1 MGSLV
6 NHDWLVDLRSLSS
19 LLMLFIYLLIDFFFK
34 ESNKMLHRDLAA
46 RNILVMTEEL
56 VKISDFG
63 LSRHQEYYRLELKTN
78 EEAFLPRKW

>member
-1 MGSLV
+1 
-6 NHDWLVDLRSLSS
+6 
-19 LLMLFIYLLIDFFFK
+19 
-34 ESNKMLHRDLAA
+34 MLHRDLAA

-78 EEAFLPRKW
+78 EAALLPRKW

>member
-1 MGSLV
+1 M
-6 NHDWLVDLRSLSS
+6 VDLPSLSS
-19 LLMLFIYLLIDFFFK
+19 LLMLFIYLLIDFFK
-34 ESNKMLHRDLAA
+34 ESHKMLHRDLAA

>member
-1 MGSLV
+1 
-6 NHDWLVDLRSLSS
+6 
-19 LLMLFIYLLIDFFFK
+19 
-34 ESNKMLHRDLAA
+34 MLHRDLAA

-78 EEAFLPRKW
+78 EQAFLPRKW